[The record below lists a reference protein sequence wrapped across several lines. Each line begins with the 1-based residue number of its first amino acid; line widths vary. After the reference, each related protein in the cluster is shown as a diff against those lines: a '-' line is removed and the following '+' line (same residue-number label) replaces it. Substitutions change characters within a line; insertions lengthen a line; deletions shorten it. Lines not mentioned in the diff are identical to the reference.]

1 MRGNDVGCSN
11 YCYFIDII
19 YRWVV
24 RDPCIVVEVG
34 MVWAGF
40 AILGMFDVGVLMV
53 GVAMIAE
60 AWLHKKELD
69 MLGERENNSSEV

>member
-1 MRGNDVGCSN
+1 MRGNDVGCSK
-11 YCYFIDII
+11 YCYFIDSV

-34 MVWAGF
+34 MILAGF
-40 AILGMFDVGVLMV
+40 AILGMFGVGVLMV

-69 MLGERENNSSEV
+69 MLGEREDNNSEV

>member
-1 MRGNDVGCSN
+1 MRGNDVGCSK
-11 YCYFIDII
+11 YYYFIDSI

-34 MVWAGF
+34 MILAGF
-40 AILGMFDVGVLMV
+40 AILGMFGVGVLMV

-69 MLGERENNSSEV
+69 MLGEREDNNNEV